1 MKLPEITSYHLYS
14 FFWFFVFIIVIL
26 GIILGIMAIVEYFK
40 LSDKEKDQVVKD
52 LFEEGK
58 KEMIEIK
65 SISVSPE
72 KYAELE
78 KKSEKYDKLKSK
90 YKKLKKRYKTL
101 ENSLEIATDNIAFL
115 IKKSKDNEEDMANVV
130 HKVILE
136 EGPIE

>member
-1 MKLPEITSYHLYS
+1 MKLTDITDFNIYGAL
-14 FFWFFVFIIVIL
+14 WFFLFIVIIIVIVL
-26 GIILGIMAIVEYFK
+26 SIIAVVDYFK
-40 LSDKEKDQVVKD
+40 LSTKEKDKLVKD

-90 YKKLKKRYKTL
+90 YKKLKKKYNALEESYK
-101 ENSLEIATDNIAFL
+101 IASNYITFL
-115 IKKSKDNEEDMANVV
+115 IKKSKENEEKREQFIVRDF
-130 HKVILE
+130 
-136 EGPIE
+136 EG

>member
-1 MKLPEITSYHLYS
+1 MKLPEITAYHLYS
-14 FFWFFVFIIVIL
+14 FFWFFVFIIVVL
-26 GIILGIMAIVEYFK
+26 GVILGIMAIVEYFK

-90 YKKLKKRYKTL
+90 YKKLKKKYNAL
-101 ENSLEIATDNIAFL
+101 EKNHEIASNYITFL
-115 IKKSKDNEEDMANVV
+115 IKKSKENEEKREQFIVRDF
-130 HKVILE
+130 E
-136 EGPIE
+136 D